1 MSRNPYS
8 PPKAP
13 VIDQTSDERG
23 PQPTMESRP
32 TAGERVLAFMLLLGG
47 VLGIGVSLYMVVLLF
62 RTQWVHSLIAAPLVL
77 LFAGSILTG
86 FRLWRGRDS
95 GRRWAII
102 LFAMQIPILTVPG
115 FSYEYY
121 TAFSVKII
129 GGHVDKPVSVSVG
142 SNGNLQVLDPRV
154 TDSAYGLNL
163 VGLAATAYLFARR
176 RKSITKS

>member
-1 MSRNPYS
+1 M
-8 PPKAP
+8 
-13 VIDQTSDERG
+13 IG
-23 PQPTMESRP
+23 SRP
-32 TAGERVLAFMLLLGG
+32 VAGERALAFQLMLGG
-47 VLGIGVSLYMVVLLF
+47 VLGIGVSLYMAALLF

-77 LFAGSILTG
+77 LFAGSMLTG

-121 TAFSVKII
+121 TAFSIKII
-129 GGHVDKPVSVSVG
+129 GGHVDKPVSISFG
-142 SNGNLQVLDPRV
+142 SNGNLQVLDSRV

-163 VGLAATAYLFARR
+163 FGLAATAYLFSRR
-176 RKSITKS
+176 RNSISRS